1 MNLDDLNKL
10 LGDKNVH
17 VSGEN
22 MPKAYADCGKL
33 SKANLGNPD
42 DDHLPVYLGV
52 DKKDP
57 NKYYFSLGPSNP
69 YHMHKNEVIYLI
81 GALKEL
87 LKHNEGNIS
96 DTEFEKLVTDSNA
109 TISIADGFTP
119 APDSDIAHSKELA
132 DMINDVGTEKEEDKS
147 GVEEKE
153 SRSAIPTEILKKVK
167 ELAKKLTGKDLTDE
181 EVKDLEA
188 QQQDVKEVMNNMTPE
203 EIEEL
208 NQQMAKEKRD
218 EVYARAKELEK
229 ELLGDIKAEEDV
241 VYDYDHFVKIY
252 EKDRSV
258 QALKEEMAKLP
269 KAERSTM
276 ITKIVEEFNKRE
288 EDHLNTNE

>member
-1 MNLDDLNKL
+1 
-10 LGDKNVH
+10 
-17 VSGEN
+17 
-22 MPKAYADCGKL
+22 
-33 SKANLGNPD
+33 
-42 DDHLPVYLGV
+42 
-52 DKKDP
+52 
-57 NKYYFSLGPSNP
+57 
-69 YHMHKNEVIYLI
+69 MHKNEVIYLI